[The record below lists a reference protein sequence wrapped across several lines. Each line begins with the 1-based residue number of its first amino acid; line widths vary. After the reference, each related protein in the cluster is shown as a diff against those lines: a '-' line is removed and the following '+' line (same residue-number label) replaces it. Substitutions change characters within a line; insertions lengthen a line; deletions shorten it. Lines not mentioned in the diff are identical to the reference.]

1 MGLRGPIAKPADQI
15 SYSMQRKRAKAAKLS
30 PPSEPLTE
38 LPDPPDF
45 LNEKACEVWAEL
57 GGVLIGQGT
66 LCVGDL
72 GGLAALCSLT
82 GQRQALEADLDA
94 NGFTTFDG
102 KVDRMR
108 PEYTIYRDSFK
119 PWFELLKVFGLTPMT
134 RNRVPKAAPLT
145 LHMGEKALK
154 YFNKLK

>member
-1 MGLRGPIAKPADQI
+1 MGLRGPIAKPADQVG
-15 SYSMQRKRAKAAKLS
+15 YSMHRKRLKASKQLPAH
-30 PPSEPLTE
+30 EPITE
-38 LPDPPDF
+38 LPDAPDF
-45 LNEKACEVWAEL
+45 LNEKAREVWREI
-57 GGVLIGQGT
+57 GGVLIEQGT

-72 GGLAALCSLT
+72 GGLAAMCSLT
-82 GQRQALEADLDA
+82 AQRQTLEADLAA

-134 RNRVPKAAPLT
+134 RNRVPKVQQLKLHNDGKSRFFKLT
-145 LHMGEKALK
+145 PR
-154 YFNKLK
+154 